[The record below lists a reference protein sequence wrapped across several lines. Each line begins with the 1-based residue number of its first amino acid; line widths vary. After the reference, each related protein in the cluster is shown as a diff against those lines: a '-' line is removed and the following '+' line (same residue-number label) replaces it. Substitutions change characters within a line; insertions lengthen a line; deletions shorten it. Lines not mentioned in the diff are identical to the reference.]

1 MIIISYVAIFSNKWS
16 DSIVNGDT
24 QISLETFTS
33 ELNNLINKLCMSH
46 IKMRLISFSY
56 IRLN

>member
-33 ELNNLINKLCMSH
+33 ELNNLINKLCMSN